1 MDVPVGKRV
10 NWALSLTLLLLL
22 SVVAGHVWLPE
33 LVASVQWLI
42 AEVIEPLIGIDDLV
56 LT

>member
-1 MDVPVGKRV
+1 VTG
-10 NWALSLTLLLLL
+10 
-22 SVVAGHVWLPE
+22 
-33 LVASVQWLI
+33 VQWLI